1 MLGRMGLGSVVFR
14 SDRHVLL
21 WPFGP
26 ADRTVEGVGLG
37 TPVYQAWLA
46 YPDAEA
52 LRPVPD
58 ATSDAL
64 LVRRTGRG
72 YLIRHDGAVVRQ
84 MFAGTE
90 DLLRATYHAN

>member
-1 MLGRMGLGSVVFR
+1 MVFR

-26 ADRTVEGVGLG
+26 ADRTREGVGLG
-37 TPVYQAWLA
+37 TPVYEAWLA

-52 LRPVPD
+52 LRPGPG
-58 ATSDAL
+58 AQPDAL

-72 YLIRHDGAVVRQ
+72 YLIRHDGSVVCEV
-84 MFAGTE
+84 FAGTE
-90 DLLRATYHAN
+90 DLLRAAYHAN